1 MATKPE
7 KSGVSSQHKANLE
20 RQKSNINEQIK
31 QLEKQISETKYNK
44 KTQGAIGLYKAQ
56 IARLKDKE
64 ATRAGVGKGSTGYSV
79 RKTGDATVI
88 LLGYPSVGKSSLLNV
103 LTNANSPVAAYAF
116 TTLTVI
122 PGVLEYKHAKIQVLD
137 VPGIVSGAAA
147 GRGRGKEVL
156 AVIRNADLIIVLM
169 DVFHPEHYDVLVQE
183 IYDTGVRINQRKPD
197 VKIVKT
203 TRGGV
208 NIGTTV
214 KLEHLTKEMITA
226 MLKEFKI
233 NNADIIL
240 RENITPD
247 QLIDVIEGSKQ
258 YIPAIVVA
266 NKADLLTKETLG
278 DFKSKLSPAKAD
290 IFISANIKYNID
302 RLKDLI
308 FERLNFIRIY
318 LKEVNK
324 KADLDVPLIM
334 LKGSSIK
341 DVCLKL
347 HKDFLQK
354 YKFARVWG
362 KSVRFEGQKI
372 MKPEHVLMDGD
383 ILEIHLR

>member
-7 KSGVSSQHKANLE
+7 VSSQHKANLE

-56 IARLKDKE
+56 LARLKDKE
-64 ATRAGVGKGSTGYSV
+64 ATRAGVGKGSSGYSV

-122 PGVLEYKHAKIQVLD
+122 PGILKYKHAKIQVLD
-137 VPGIVSGAAA
+137 VPGVVSGAAA

-169 DVFHPEHYDVLVQE
+169 DVFHSDHYDVLVHE
-183 IYDTGVRINQRKPD
+183 IYDTGVRINQKKPD

-208 NIGTTV
+208 NVGTTV

-233 NNADIIL
+233 NNADIII

-247 QLIDVIEGSKQ
+247 QLIDVIESSKQ
-258 YIPAIVVA
+258 YIPAIIVA
-266 NKADLLTKETLG
+266 NKADLLTRETLD
-278 DFKSKLSPAKAD
+278 DFNKKLLPAKAD
-290 IFISANIKYNID
+290 IFISANMKYNID
-302 RLKDLI
+302 ALKEMI
-308 FERLNFIRIY
+308 FQRLNFIRIY

-324 KADLDVPLIM
+324 KADMEVPLIM
-334 LKGSSIK
+334 LKASSIK

-372 MKPEHVLMDGD
+372 MRPEHVLQDGD